1 MTKKIQREATTSTPS
16 ILFEFENNDF
26 LISGESYPEDV
37 NDFYDPILIPF
48 AEYLDAAEGVEI
60 RFEVR
65 LIYFN
70 STTSRILLDFIERLD
85 DAAKRDNQVMI
96 VWAYANDDD
105 NMEEFGEEFEEDIE
119 AAEFVLAPY

>member
-1 MTKKIQREATTSTPS
+1 MSNKIQREATVNTPS
-16 ILFEFENNDF
+16 ILFDFENHDF
-26 LISGESYPEDV
+26 VISGESFPEDV
-37 NDFYDPILIPF
+37 NYFYDPILVPF
-48 AEYLDAAEGVEI
+48 AEYIDAAEGLEI

-85 DAAKRDNQVMI
+85 DAAKRDNQVKI
-96 VWAYANDDD
+96 VWAHAKDDD

-119 AAEFVLAPY
+119 AAEFELAPY